1 MPEGQPFYEH
11 RVTLATMEPLNWS
24 GPPAERIITAAVDD
38 ELAEYRL
45 LAYLQRVDSH
55 YRENKLYPDLDEL
68 RMRTAQL
75 RQLANRAD
83 ELCARM
89 PREMVGLDLVR
100 GEILR
105 QPVAEPGAWDLVR
118 RSLDR
123 ALPPLNAAMERGS
136 ELREALHGRIRFEPV
151 GVVPLGVR
159 EGWLLLRERN
169 MALVYSYV
177 LPIVRELVPGEH
189 HRRVSTK
196 YYSTWCVSLSNTYEH
211 IKAELVRKGPMPNPA
226 TFVFESDISL
236 PRIETFLPL
245 AKQMAY
251 ELVLGAAE

>member
-1 MPEGQPFYEH
+1 
-11 RVTLATMEPLNWS
+11 MEPLNWS
-24 GPPAERIITAAVDD
+24 GSPAERIITATVDD

-45 LAYLQRVDSH
+45 LAYLQRVDAH
-55 YRENKLYPDLDEL
+55 YRAHKLYPDLDEL
-68 RMRTAQL
+68 SLRTAQL
-75 RQLANRAD
+75 QELANRAD
-83 ELCARM
+83 ELSARM
-89 PREMVGLDLVR
+89 PREVVGLDLAR

-105 QPVAEPGAWDLVR
+105 QPAAEAGTWDLVR
-118 RSLDR
+118 RSLER
-123 ALPPLNAAMERGS
+123 TIPQLSAAMERGH

-169 MALVYSYV
+169 EALVYSYS
-177 LPIVRELVPGEH
+177 LPIVRELLPGLP
-189 HRRVSTK
+189 HRRVCTK
-196 YYSTWCVSLSNTYEH
+196 YFTTWSVGLANTYEH
-211 IKAELVRKGPMPNPA
+211 IKAELVRNGPMPNPA

-251 ELVLGAAE
+251 ELVLAAAE